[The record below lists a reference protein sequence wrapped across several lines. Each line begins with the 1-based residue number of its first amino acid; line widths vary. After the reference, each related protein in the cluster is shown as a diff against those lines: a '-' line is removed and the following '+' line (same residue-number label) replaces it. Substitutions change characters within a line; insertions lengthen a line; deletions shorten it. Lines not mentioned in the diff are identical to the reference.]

1 MKLKTVCYE
10 LHKYFSIQPRHI
22 FVCPQCKTP
31 FIPKSADPTA
41 CGLEFIKQGLIP
53 NVETIT
59 SHCNTCHWWALR
71 EIYTEYEGSGIVD
84 ILITLLPE
92 IDKQS
97 EPIEI
102 EADDSHTPWNNLYKF
117 GDHWKKNPITVDL
130 VEWLWGN
137 PLV

>member
-10 LHKYFSIQPRHI
+10 LHEYFSIQPQQI
-22 FVCPQCKTP
+22 SVCPQCKTP
-31 FIPKSADPTA
+31 LILKSTDPTA
-41 CGLEFIKQGLIP
+41 CGLAFKKQGLIP
-53 NVETIT
+53 DVDTIK
-59 SHCNTCHWWALR
+59 SHCHECHWWALR
-71 EIYTEYEGSGIVD
+71 EIYAEYEGSGIAD

-102 EADDSHTPWNNLYKF
+102 ESDNSQPPWDKLYKF
-117 GDHWKKNPITVDL
+117 GDHWKKNPITAEI

-137 PLV
+137 LLK